1 MQTISKD
8 RVHDVPI
15 IFIFQQ
21 KYSTFTAFVMVNKLV
36 DVPPAVAPLSAK
48 SLRNFLNRF
57 QHYVQS
63 QFKYVERNDHAP

>member
-48 SLRNFLNRF
+48 SLRNF
-57 QHYVQS
+57 
-63 QFKYVERNDHAP
+63 FKSIPALCTVTIQIRRA